1 MQHISGE
8 RFVKIRR
15 AADQDVLHMCSRAAN
30 MGQRCDL
37 ATRRR
42 AECEGGGSGSR
53 SAAKAVAEMR
63 AVRSAI

>member
-1 MQHISGE
+1 
-8 RFVKIRR
+8 
-15 AADQDVLHMCSRAAN
+15 MCSRAAN